1 MILNDLYDPISDT
14 SGEVEIILDDS
25 FFIGLEHIIN
35 IEAWDIL
42 NNHSVLSQLVH
53 TNTAISDKIFKVY
66 NFPNPVKDNTFFTF
80 QMKNPE
86 PIDINITIYSKRGRK
101 IKSFYN
107 SINESL
113 SYHVIPSLGWNG
125 TSDNNTPLKNGTYF
139 YHLLITSHNGETIH
153 DDIHNLTILK

>member
-1 MILNDLYDPISDT
+1 MILNDLYNPISDT
-14 SGEVEIILDDS
+14 SGEVEIILDNS
-25 FFIGLEHIIN
+25 FFTSLEHTIN

-42 NNHSVLSQLVH
+42 NNQSVLSQLVH
-53 TNTAISDKIFKVY
+53 TNTAISDKIFKIY

-86 PIDINITIYSKRGRK
+86 PIDINIIIYSKRGRK
-101 IKSFYN
+101 ITSFYN

-113 SYHVIPSLGWNG
+113 SYHVIPSSGWNG
-125 TSDNNTPLKNGTYF
+125 VSDNNTPLKNGTYF
-139 YHLLITSHNGETIH
+139 YHLLITSYNGEILH